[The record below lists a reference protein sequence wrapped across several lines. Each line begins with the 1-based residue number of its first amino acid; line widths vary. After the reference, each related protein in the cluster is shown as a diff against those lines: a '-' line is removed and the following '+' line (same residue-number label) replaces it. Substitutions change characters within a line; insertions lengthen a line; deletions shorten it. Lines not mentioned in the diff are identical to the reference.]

1 MFSSPYKYYDVTGK
15 EPERSWLSKNV
26 ENVKKYYKDPLD
38 NYMFSL
44 NGYRVLLSATL
55 YDNQMNNINKI
66 NKDLPIIFVS
76 GDKDPVGNLGIG
88 VNEAYRKFEDAGIR
102 DVSIKLYHG
111 DRHEILNEL
120 DRETVYEDLLNWIQA
135 RMK

>member
-1 MFSSPYKYYDVTGK
+1 MLVVVPS
-15 EPERSWLSKNV
+15 LA
-26 ENVKKYYKDPLD
+26 PLV
-38 NYMFSL
+38 SL
-44 NGYRVLLSATL
+44 V
-55 YDNQMNNINKI
+55 
-66 NKDLPIIFVS
+66 VS
-76 GDKDPVGNLGIG
+76 TTRALEVAKM
-88 VNEAYRKFEDAGIR
+88 FEDAGIR